1 MDNSILIFAALEL
14 ESQFEHLN
22 NWYNLSPLL
31 ILFFWQILVRKPV
44 TAVASE
50 GFCSQCQV
58 AVPVSDAL
66 PLAMK
71 IMLILLSG
79 KRWLGAE
86 ANQTLKHAIT
96 PVLG

>member
-1 MDNSILIFAALEL
+1 MDNSILIFPALEL

-71 IMLILLSG
+71 IMLILLKWQKMAWS
-79 KRWLGAE
+79 E
-86 ANQTLKHAIT
+86 
-96 PVLG
+96 

>member
-1 MDNSILIFAALEL
+1 MDNSILIFPALEL
-14 ESQFEHLN
+14 ESQLKHLN

-31 ILFFWQILVRKPV
+31 ILFFWQILVRKSV
-44 TAVASE
+44 TEVAA
-50 GFCSQCQV
+50 GVFGSQYRV
-58 AVPVSDAL
+58 AEPVSDAL
-66 PLAMK
+66 PSAMK
-71 IMLILLSG
+71 IMSILLSG

>member
-71 IMLILLSG
+71 IMLILLKWQKMAWS
-79 KRWLGAE
+79 E
-86 ANQTLKHAIT
+86 
-96 PVLG
+96 

>member
-1 MDNSILIFAALEL
+1 MDNSILIFPALEL

-50 GFCSQCQV
+50 GFCSQYQV
-58 AVPVSDAL
+58 GGPVSDAL

-86 ANQTLKHAIT
+86 AN
-96 PVLG
+96 